1 MISAMF
7 RIGSAGARGA
17 DVDVSHPLYQ
27 QLARQ
32 YHYLRDPLLDLKD
45 DVDFDDAI
53 RSLVLEQ
60 TTSRRMSTASTLVA
74 KEEGQQRPAPSSP
87 PTDRTIAAQKRWRLA
102 KSILRR
108 SRSKNR
114 KGS

>member
-1 MISAMF
+1 MF
-7 RIGSAGARGA
+7 RIGSVGARGA
-17 DVDVSHPLYQ
+17 DVDASHPLYQ

-32 YHYLRDPLLDLKD
+32 YHYLRDPLLDLED

-53 RSLVLEQ
+53 RSLALEQ
-60 TTSRRMSTASTLVA
+60 TTSRRMSTASTLVD
-74 KEEGQQRPAPSSP
+74 KEKSQQWSAPPSP
-87 PTDRTIAAQKRWRLA
+87 PTGRMVATQKRWRLA